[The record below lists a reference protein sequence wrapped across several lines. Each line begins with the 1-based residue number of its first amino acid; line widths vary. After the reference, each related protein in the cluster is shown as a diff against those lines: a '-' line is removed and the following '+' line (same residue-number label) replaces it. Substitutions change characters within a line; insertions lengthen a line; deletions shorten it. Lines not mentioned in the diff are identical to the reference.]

1 MYTHA
6 RGLWGIITLLATH
19 ILEMEVY
26 VHPRARPVGYHYSA
40 SNPYSGE
47 GSACKPTHQV
57 CGVTLRC

>member
-26 VHPRARPVGYHYSA
+26 VHPRARPAG
-40 SNPYSGE
+40 
-47 GSACKPTHQV
+47 
-57 CGVTLRC
+57 